1 MLETGDWETEDTI
14 FALTIGPRFE
24 IVRTMK
30 KAISVFLMLV
40 GLATIVAGAVYL
52 WGQRPWRVV
61 VEVNGH
67 VMTAGELHARGAG
80 MLEDAKKVEHLVV
93 PNNRQKQAEAQYYY
107 EEKAAKLWV
116 LKMLMLD
123 EALARKLKATPAEAQ
138 EAVKLMEKRLKP
150 RGMTVD
156 DYFKRGPLPEDV
168 LRREFEE
175 GVLVTKL
182 LKQEVEDK
190 IALTPD
196 EITKHQAEMQR
207 RAMATKKVQ
216 PAKIDRKVAIDSL
229 RSIRYMEGVK
239 KFYESLRAKADVK
252 APEYPKVEAFTPSQ
266 EDAVPQTMQ
275 SEKEKAK

>member
-1 MLETGDWETEDTI
+1 MLETGDWETADTI

-24 IVRTMK
+24 IVRIMK

>member
-1 MLETGDWETEDTI
+1 MLETGDWETADTI

-24 IVRTMK
+24 IVRIMK

-67 VMTAGELHARGAG
+67 VMTAGEPHARGAG

>member
-1 MLETGDWETEDTI
+1 
-14 FALTIGPRFE
+14 
-24 IVRTMK
+24 MK
-30 KAISVFLMLV
+30 KAISGFFMLV
-40 GLATIVAGAVYL
+40 GLAAIAGGAVYF
-52 WGQRPWRVV
+52 WVHRPWRVV

-67 VMTAGELHARGAG
+67 TMTAGELRARGTG
-80 MLEDAKKVEHLVV
+80 LLEDAKKTEHLVV
-93 PNNRQKQAEAQYYY
+93 PNTRAKRAEAQRFY
-107 EEKAAKLWV
+107 EEMAASLWV

-150 RGMTVD
+150 RKMTVD
-156 DYFKRGPLPEDV
+156 DYFKRGPLPEEM

-190 IALTPD
+190 IVLKPE
-196 EITKHQAEMQR
+196 EITKHHEELQR
-207 RAMATKKVQ
+207 RAMLSKKVQ
-216 PAKIDRKVAIDSL
+216 PSKIDRKFAVDSL

-252 APEYPKVEAFTPSQ
+252 APEYPEVEAFDPSPEMTPP
-266 EDAVPQTMQ
+266 VNI
-275 SEKEKAK
+275 AK

>member
-1 MLETGDWETEDTI
+1 MGIGKHRKII

-40 GLATIVAGAVYL
+40 GLATVVAGAVYL
-52 WGQRPWRVV
+52 WGRRPWRVV

-80 MLEDAKKVEHLVV
+80 LLEDAKKVEHLVV
-93 PNNRQKQAEAQYYY
+93 PNNRKKQAEAQYYY

-116 LKMLMLD
+116 LKVLMLD

-138 EAVKLMEKRLKP
+138 EAVKLMEKKLKP

-156 DYFKRGPLPEDV
+156 DYFKRGPLPEEM

-190 IALTPD
+190 IVLSPD
-196 EITKHQAEMQR
+196 EITKHQEDLQR
-207 RAMATKKVQ
+207 RAMQTKKI
-216 PAKIDRKVAIDSL
+216 PASRIDRKFAIDSL
-229 RSIRYMEGVK
+229 RSIRYLDGVK
-239 KFYESLRAKADVK
+239 KFYETLRAKADVK
-252 APEYPKVEAFTPSQ
+252 APEYPKVEAFAPSA

-275 SEKEKAK
+275 REKEPAK

>member
-1 MLETGDWETEDTI
+1 MLETGDWETADTI

>member
-1 MLETGDWETEDTI
+1 
-14 FALTIGPRFE
+14 
-24 IVRTMK
+24 
-30 KAISVFLMLV
+30 MLV
-40 GLATIVAGAVYL
+40 GLAAIVAGGVYL

-93 PNNRQKQAEAQYYY
+93 PNNRKKQAEAQYYY
-107 EEKAAKLWV
+107 EDKAAKLWV

-138 EAVKLMEKRLKP
+138 VAVREMEAKLKP

-156 DYFKRGPLPEDV
+156 DYFKRGPLPEEM

-190 IALTPD
+190 IALKPD
-196 EITKHQAEMQR
+196 EITKHHEEMQR
-207 RAMATKKVQ
+207 RAMVSKKV
-216 PAKIDRKVAIDSL
+216 PPGKIDRKAAVDSL
-229 RSIRYMEGVK
+229 RRIRYMEGVK
-239 KFYESLRAKADVK
+239 KFYESLRAKADVR
-252 APEYPKVEAFTPSQ
+252 APDYPNVEAFTPST
-266 EDAVPQTMQ
+266 DDSMQ
-275 SEKEKAK
+275 QAMPRREKETAK